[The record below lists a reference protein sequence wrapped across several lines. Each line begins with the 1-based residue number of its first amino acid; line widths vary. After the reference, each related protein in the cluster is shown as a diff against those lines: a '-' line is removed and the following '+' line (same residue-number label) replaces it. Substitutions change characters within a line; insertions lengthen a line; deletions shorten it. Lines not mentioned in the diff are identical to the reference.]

1 MTPESTMQDEL
12 ALIARADRLR
22 RGSVIATVAVLAW
35 QAVQL
40 LVLAPDGL
48 SPLTLLVGWLLQ
60 GLGLLCFLPGLI
72 KGRPRS
78 AVWLAFTLLFYVI
91 SAVLHG
97 FSPGLTGEMAWVESA
112 LLVGQFT
119 LLIRFVKAKRAT
131 QGGAL

>member
-1 MTPESTMQDEL
+1 MTIDSTMTTDHT
-12 ALIARADRLR
+12 LIERADRLR
-22 RGSVIATVAVLAW
+22 RGSVIATLAVLTW

-40 LVLAPDGL
+40 LVLAPTGL

-112 LLVGQFT
+112 LLTGQFI

>member
-1 MTPESTMQDEL
+1 MTLESNMPTDL
-12 ALIARADRLR
+12 DLIARAERLR
-22 RGSVIATVAVLAW
+22 RASVIATLAVLAW

-40 LVLAPDGL
+40 GVLAPAGL

-60 GLGLLCFLPGLI
+60 ALGLLCFLPGLV

-78 AVWLAFTLLFYVI
+78 AVWLAFTLLFYGI

-112 LLVGQFT
+112 LLIGQFT